1 MPLIVDADIADWTV
15 YASFKTNGEVYTFN
29 NDRMQMTAEDDVTT
43 ILLTLTQEETLAMH
57 GSAEVQVRAIKDGDA
72 IATEVKRVDVGR
84 IIKEGVI
91 HEML

>member
-29 NDRMQMTAEDDVTT
+29 NDRMQMTVEDDVTT

-57 GSAEVQVRAIKDGDA
+57 GSAEVQVRAIKNGNA